1 MRILKKRGLCGGL
14 KRNRMGNKWTNI
26 PRTVMKNGFVCTTN
40 ILLFVL
46 AILTSLIVLLLLSPK
61 LLSNPHLADHHH
73 SNSQG
78 EVLNENKLCEAI
90 YRSEGG
96 NRTNYPYGIKSVSCA
111 TKMECKAVCI
121 KTMRHYK
128 KDFAR
133 HGGHGV
139 KNFIKYASF
148 RYVGLRDRTREAWE
162 KNVNFYCKKQGGCY
176 E

>member
-1 MRILKKRGLCGGL
+1 MKTLKKRGLCGGL
-14 KRNRMGNKWTNI
+14 KRNRMGNKWMNTSRI
-26 PRTVMKNGFVCTTN
+26 VMKNGYVCTNN
-40 ILLFVL
+40 ILLFVTVG
-46 AILTSLIVLLLLSPK
+46 LTSLIVLLLLSPK
-61 LLSNPHLADHHH
+61 LLKCPNLEDNHHL
-73 SNSQG
+73 SL
-78 EVLNENKLCEAI
+78 EVLNVPKLCEAI

-96 NRTNYPYGIKSVSCA
+96 DRTNYPYGIKSVSCA

>member
-1 MRILKKRGLCGGL
+1 MKTLKKRGLCGGL
-14 KRNRMGNKWTNI
+14 KRNRMGNKWT
-26 PRTVMKNGFVCTTN
+26 
-40 ILLFVL
+40 LFFLCNVL
-46 AILTSLIVLLLLSPK
+46 FWPLFLGR
-61 LLSNPHLADHHH
+61 HLAHG
-73 SNSQG
+73 G
-78 EVLNENKLCEAI
+78 EVVNEEKMCEAI

-96 NRTNYPYGIKSVSCA
+96 DRTNYPYGIKSVSCA

>member
-61 LLSNPHLADHHH
+61 LLKCPNLEDNHHL
-73 SNSQG
+73 SL
-78 EVLNENKLCEAI
+78 EVLNVPKLCEAI

-96 NRTNYPYGIKSVSCA
+96 DRTNYPYGIKSVSCA

-121 KTMRHYK
+121 KTIRHRWSLFK
-128 KDFAR
+128 K
-133 HGGHGV
+133 HENNGI
-139 KNFIKYASF
+139 KNFIITLSRSYDSGDS
-148 RYVGLRDRTREAWE
+148 RVGQAIWIKIVTRI
-162 KNVNFYCKKQGGCY
+162 YYKQGV
-176 E
+176 

>member
-1 MRILKKRGLCGGL
+1 MRILKKRGLIGGL
-14 KRNRMGNKWTNI
+14 LSLLVLMG
-26 PRTVMKNGFVCTTN
+26 C
-40 ILLFVL
+40 
-46 AILTSLIVLLLLSPK
+46 SQ
-61 LLSNPHLADHHH
+61 
-73 SNSQG
+73 QG
-78 EVLNENKLCEAI
+78 EVLNEERLATAI
-90 YRSEGG
+90 FYSEGG
-96 NRTNYPYGIKSVSCA
+96 DRTNYPYGIKSVSCA

-162 KNVNFYCKKQGGCY
+162 KNVIWFYFRNNI
-176 E
+176 

>member
-1 MRILKKRGLCGGL
+1 MRILKKRVLCGGL
-14 KRNRMGNKWTNI
+14 KRNRMGNKWI
-26 PRTVMKNGFVCTTN
+26 FV
-40 ILLFVL
+40 LLFVFYCYPL
-46 AILTSLIVLLLLSPK
+46 W
-61 LLSNPHLADHHH
+61 
-73 SNSQG
+73 QCYG
-78 EVLNENKLCEAI
+78 ENLDENKLCEAI

-96 NRTNYPYGIKSVSCA
+96 DRTNYPYGIKSVSCA